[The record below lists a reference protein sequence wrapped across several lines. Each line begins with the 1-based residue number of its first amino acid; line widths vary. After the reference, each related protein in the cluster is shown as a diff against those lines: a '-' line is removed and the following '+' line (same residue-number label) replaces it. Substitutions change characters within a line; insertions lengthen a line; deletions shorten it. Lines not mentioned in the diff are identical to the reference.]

1 MDDDITKTDDKTKA
15 EKRSHQIPNS
25 SVNEENSGM
34 GLMTCLLMELRVLL
48 LLLEKIGSRRRIDV
62 ETARSKRTLPR
73 EIDRL

>member
-1 MDDDITKTDDKTKA
+1 
-15 EKRSHQIPNS
+15 
-25 SVNEENSGM
+25 
-34 GLMTCLLMELRVLL
+34 MTCLLMELRVLLL